1 MTVRIVGSKK
11 LRIVR
16 TTIPR
21 DCTQAARE
29 GASVF
34 ISSATASRIEE
45 ESLSSLSASKETMGL
60 LYGFPFSYGG
70 RPMVRVSGSV
80 CLPTVAS
87 SIHVSVDHG
96 GELPAGAGVQEGS
109 VVVGWYH
116 SHTGVGNF
124 MSGTDEATHGR
135 WFSSP
140 HAVSIVFDAVEKSMA
155 AYRMEDGKIV
165 RVGLAIYRG

>member
-11 LRIVR
+11 LRSVR
-16 TTIPR
+16 TTLPG
-21 DCTQAARE
+21 DCTRAARE

-34 ISSATASRIEE
+34 ISEAAASSIEE
-45 ESLSSLSASKETMGL
+45 VSLFSLSGGKEAMGL
-60 LYGFPFSYGG
+60 LYGFPFSYDG
-70 RPMVRVSGSV
+70 RPMVKISGTV

-87 SIHVSVDHG
+87 SLHVSVDHG
-96 GELPAGAGVQEGS
+96 GEMPPGKEVEEGS

-140 HAVSIVFDAVEKSMA
+140 HAVSIVFDAVERSIE

-165 RVGLAIYRG
+165 RAGLAVYHG